1 MTQLTKSAI
10 YKQLTEIGHTNNIDI
25 SHWLSMLVGSTDI
38 PYEVIVFIN
47 KYQPI
52 SELTTYNAVYNKRN
66 KSRLFRNIVS
76 DSLSIPEQAVVLSS
90 LLTQCLIS
98 ASKHQTASEQLIDA
112 VNTDLIMRTL
122 TAYITENNEQNIQRV
137 FQMYRTIFKTL
148 FPKTRK

>member
-1 MTQLTKSAI
+1 MIQLTKSAV
-10 YKQLTEIGHTNNIDI
+10 YKQLAEIGHTHNVDI
-25 SHWLSMLVGSTDI
+25 SHWLSMLIGSTDI

-76 DSLSIPEQAVVLSS
+76 DSLSVPEQAVVLSS

-98 ASKHQTASEQLIDA
+98 ASKHQTESEQLIDA

-122 TAYITENNEQNIQRV
+122 TAYITENNEENVQRV